1 MTTGPVRESEATPM
15 LDCMDHPLLAPE
27 LDVTRW
33 FNSPPL
39 DLASLRGRVVL
50 IEAFQMLCPA
60 CVGHSIPQA
69 QRVQRMYPSDQVAVV
84 GIHTVFEHHE
94 VMGPEA
100 LEAFISEYRIT
111 FPVGVDRREGSERIP
126 MTMSRLD
133 LRGTPSQILIDRQ
146 GRIRASTFGIVED
159 LALGTQI
166 GRLLAEP
173 TAAPQPESAP
183 DPKPGKPMTLL
194 EPLEPTAD
202 PAGVCEPGQLCT

>member
-1 MTTGPVRESEATPM
+1 MA
-15 LDCMDHPLLAPE
+15 HPLLAPE

-39 DLASLRGRVVL
+39 DLASLRGKVVL

-60 CVGHSIPQA
+60 CVSHSIPQA
-69 QRVQRMYPSDQVAVV
+69 QRVQRMYHSDQVAVL

-94 VMGPEA
+94 VMGPDA

-126 MTMSRLD
+126 VTMGRLD
-133 LRGTPSQILIDRQ
+133 LQGTPSQILLDRQ
-146 GRIRASTFGIVED
+146 GRIRASTFGVVED

-173 TAAPQPESAP
+173 VTPVQAESAP
-183 DPKPGKPMTLL
+183 GQRPGKPTAPLVTLD
-194 EPLEPTAD
+194 PTAD
-202 PAGVCEPGQLCT
+202 PAGVCEPGQACT

>member
-1 MTTGPVRESEATPM
+1 
-15 LDCMDHPLLAPE
+15 MDHPLLAPE

-39 DLASLRGRVVL
+39 DLASVRGKVVL

-60 CVGHSIPQA
+60 CVSHSIPQA
-69 QRVQRMYPSDQVAVV
+69 QRVQRMYPTDQVAVI
-84 GIHTVFEHHE
+84 GIHTVFEHHD
-94 VMGPEA
+94 VMGPDA

-126 MTMSRLD
+126 VTMGRLD

-146 GRIRASTFGIVED
+146 GRIRASTFGMVED

-173 TAAPQPESAP
+173 TAEPQPESAP
-183 DPKPGKPMTLL
+183 AKRPEKPTAPLVALDPTA
-194 EPLEPTAD
+194 EPT
-202 PAGVCEPGQLCT
+202 GVCVPGQDCT